1 MLNDAPVL
9 EYHSGSSILRLFSTS
24 PIPELGAEL
33 RTSRNIILKA
43 LFEPDMKW
51 RLVEEFGSDCCEV
64 QEDGRLLLI
73 RNYVD
78 MDNLTMWMLTFG
90 DKAEVIKL
98 QEVREKIKAIAGSM
112 IRKYGGK

>member
-9 EYHSGSSILRLFSTS
+9 EYHSGSSILRLFSIS

-33 RTSRNIILKA
+33 RTSRNVILRA

-73 RNYVD
+73 RN
-78 MDNLTMWMLTFG
+78 
-90 DKAEVIKL
+90 AEVIKP

>member
-1 MLNDAPVL
+1 MKSLSV
-9 EYHSGSSILRLFSTS
+9 ILTEHQRLFSTS
-24 PIPELGAEL
+24 PTPELGAEL
-33 RTSRNIILKA
+33 RTSCNIILKA

-73 RNYVD
+73 RNCVD

-90 DKAEVIKL
+90 DKAEVIEP
-98 QEVREKIKAIAGSM
+98 QEVRDKLMKTAEAM
-112 IRKYGGK
+112 IEKYGGSKE